1 MVLRFVI
8 GRTTPTV
15 RLERF
20 KMLAGGI
27 QLIAV
32 GVIGASIVAPFFNPS
47 MEPTSASVIA
57 GAAMAALIELFAMR
71 IMSYISPK
79 DTGTE
84 KTDA

>member
-15 RLERF
+15 QLERF

-32 GVIGASIVAPFFNPS
+32 GIIGASIVAPFFNPS
-47 MEPTSASVIA
+47 MKPTSTTVIA
-57 GAAMAALIELFAMR
+57 GGVVAAAIELLAMR
-71 IMSYISPK
+71 IMSYMSPK
-79 DTGTE
+79 DTGKE

>member
-15 RLERF
+15 QLERF

-32 GVIGASIVAPFFNPS
+32 GVIGASIVAPSFNPS
-47 MEPTSASVIA
+47 MKPSSTTVIA
-57 GAAMAALIELFAMR
+57 GAAMAAMIELLAMR
-71 IMSYISPK
+71 VLSYMSPK
-79 DTGTE
+79 DAGKE

>member
-32 GVIGASIVAPFFNPS
+32 GIIGASIVAPFFNPS
-47 MEPTSASVIA
+47 MKPTSTTVIA
-57 GAAMAALIELFAMR
+57 GAAMAAVIELLAMR
-71 IMSYISPK
+71 MMSYISPK
-79 DTGTE
+79 NAEEE

>member
-8 GRTTPTV
+8 GRTNSIV

-47 MEPTSASVIA
+47 MNPTSTTVIA
-57 GAAMAALIELFAMR
+57 GAAMAAVIELLAMR

-79 DTGTE
+79 DAGKE

>member
-8 GRTTPTV
+8 GRTTSTV

-32 GVIGASIVAPFFNPS
+32 GIIGASIVAPFFNPS
-47 MEPTSASVIA
+47 MKPTSTTVIA
-57 GAAMAALIELFAMR
+57 GAAMAAVIELLAMR
-71 IMSYISPK
+71 MMSYISPK
-79 DTGTE
+79 DAGEE